1 MTVDLAPKPPA
12 SVIATAA
19 VLMLSCC
26 AALAGQPASA
36 PAPVV
41 DEDAPRWTFGGFGT
55 LGVARSNGD
64 QADFTAN
71 YLSPGAV
78 GYSRQWSATVDSRAG
93 VQAGVHL
100 NRDWSAVVQLV
111 SERTLRNGYG
121 PAVEWAYVQYR
132 ATPDLSLRVG
142 RITLPLFLAGDYR
155 KAGYALPWVRP
166 PVELYG
172 AIPLS
177 SSDGADLSYRWQSG
191 AANHVTQFFYGRAD
205 VPATPEAR
213 AKAHGL
219 TGVSHIATAGALTL
233 RASVLRA
240 DLSVD
245 LARPLFDGLRQFD
258 AQGDALADQ
267 YQLNPKRAY
276 VATLGF
282 NYDPGRWFAMG
293 EIARMN
299 AHSYMGDKTAAY
311 LSAGYRHRDLTP
323 YVIYAISRP
332 NVPNSVAG
340 LDLAGQPA
348 QRVAAGAQLNG
359 GLNQLLAAI
368 ARQNTASAGVRW
380 DFYSGYAL
388 KLQYDRILPLSGSTG
403 TLINVQPGFRA
414 GEPVSLFSAAVDF
427 VF

>member
-1 MTVDLAPKPPA
+1 MTVNFAPKHPA
-12 SVIATAA
+12 SVTATAA
-19 VLMLSCC
+19 MLMLSCC
-26 AALAGQPASA
+26 AALAGEPATIASG
-36 PAPVV
+36 
-41 DEDAPRWTFGGFGT
+41 DQDGLRWTLGGFGT

-78 GYSRQWSATVDSRAG
+78 GYARQWSATVDSRAG
-93 VQAGVHL
+93 VQAGLRL
-100 NRDWSAVVQLV
+100 NGDWSVIVQLV
-111 SERTLRNGYG
+111 SERTLRNGYA

-132 ATPDLSLRVG
+132 ATPDLSLRAG

-191 AANHVTQFFYGRAD
+191 AANHMTQFFYGRTD
-205 VPATPEAR
+205 IPAAPDAR
-213 AKAHGL
+213 ARTHGL
-219 TGVSHIATAGALTL
+219 TGVSHTATAGALTL

-245 LARPLFDGLRQFD
+245 IARPLFDGLRQFD
-258 AQGDALADQ
+258 RQGDALADQ
-267 YQLNPKRAY
+267 YELDPKQAY

-311 LSAGYRHRDLTP
+311 LSAGYRYRDLTP
-323 YVIYAISRP
+323 YLIYAVSRP
-332 NVPNSVAG
+332 NVPNRVAG

-348 QRVAAGAQLNG
+348 QRRAAGAQLNG

-380 DFYSGYAL
+380 DLHAGYAL
-388 KLQYDRILPLSGSTG
+388 KLQYDRILPQPGSTG
-403 TLINVQPGFRA
+403 TFINVQPGFLA
-414 GEPVSLFSAAVDF
+414 GQPVSLFSAAVDF

>member
-1 MTVDLAPKPPA
+1 MTVNLAPKPPA

-177 SSDGADLSYRWQSG
+177 SSDGADLSYRSQTG
-191 AANHVTQFFYGRAD
+191 AANHITQLFYGRTD
-205 VPATPEAR
+205 IPAAPDAR
-213 AKAHGL
+213 AQAHGL
-219 TGVSHIATAGALTL
+219 SGLSHTTTAGPLTL

-240 DLSVD
+240 HLSVD
-245 LARPLFDGLRQFD
+245 IPRPLFDGLRQFD
-258 AQGDALADQ
+258 GQGEALADQ
-267 YQLNPKRAY
+267 YELDPKHAY

-299 AHSYMGDKTAAY
+299 AHSYLGDKTAAY
-311 LSAGYRHRDLTP
+311 LSAGYRYRDLTP
-323 YVIYAISRP
+323 YLIYSVSHP

-340 LDLAGQPA
+340 LDLDGQPA
-348 QRVAAGAQLNG
+348 QRVAAGTQLNG
-359 GLNQLLAAI
+359 GLNRLLAAI
-368 ARQNTASAGVRW
+368 PRQSTVSAGARW
-380 DFYSGYAL
+380 DFLSGYAL
-388 KLQYDRILPLSGSTG
+388 KLQYDRILPQYGSTG
-403 TLINVQPGFRA
+403 TFINVQPGFRS
-414 GEPVSLFSAAVDF
+414 GQPVAVFSAAVDF

>member
-1 MTVDLAPKPPA
+1 MTVNFAPKHPA
-12 SVIATAA
+12 SVTATAA
-19 VLMLSCC
+19 MLMLSCC
-26 AALAGQPASA
+26 AALAGE
-36 PAPVV
+36 PVTV
-41 DEDAPRWTFGGFGT
+41 ANGDEDGLRWTFGGFGT

-78 GYSRQWSATVDSRAG
+78 GYSRQWSATVDSRVG
-93 VQAGVHL
+93 VQAGVDF

-111 SERTLRNGYG
+111 SERTLRNGDA

-132 ATPDLSLRVG
+132 ATPDLSLRAG

-177 SSDGADLSYRWQSG
+177 SSDGADLSYRWQTG
-191 AANHVTQFFYGRAD
+191 AANHLTQFFYGRTD
-205 VPATPEAR
+205 IPVTPLVR
-213 AKAHGL
+213 AQAHGL
-219 TGVSHIATAGALTL
+219 TGVSHTATAGPLTL

-245 LARPLFDGLRQFD
+245 LARALFDGLRQFD
-258 AQGDALADQ
+258 GQGEALADQ
-267 YQLNPKRAY
+267 YQLNPKHAY

-311 LSAGYRHRDLTP
+311 LSTGYRYRDLTP
-323 YVIYAISRP
+323 YLIYAVSRP

-348 QRVAAGAQLNG
+348 QRMAAGAQLNG

-368 ARQNTASAGVRW
+368 ARQNTVSAGVRW
-380 DFYSGYAL
+380 DFRPGYAL
-388 KLQYDRILPLSGSTG
+388 KLQYDRILPQSGSTG

-414 GEPVSLFSAAVDF
+414 GQPVSLFSAAVDF

>member
-1 MTVDLAPKPPA
+1 MTVNFAPKHPA
-12 SVIATAA
+12 SVTATAA
-19 VLMLSCC
+19 MLMLSCC
-26 AALAGQPASA
+26 AALAGE
-36 PAPVV
+36 PVTVANV

-93 VQAGVHL
+93 VQAGMHF
-100 NRDWSAVVQLV
+100 NRGWSAVVQLV
-111 SERTLRNGYG
+111 VERTLRNGYA

-132 ATPDLSLRVG
+132 ATPDLSLRAG

-177 SSDGADLSYRWQSG
+177 SSDGADLSYRWQTG
-191 AANHVTQFFYGRAD
+191 AANHVTQFFYGRTD
-205 VPATPEAR
+205 IPATPDVR
-213 AKAHGL
+213 AQAHGL
-219 TGVSHIATAGALTL
+219 TGVSHTATAGALTL

-258 AQGDALADQ
+258 GQGEALADQ
-267 YQLNPKRAY
+267 YALDPKHAY

-299 AHSYMGDKTAAY
+299 AHSYLGDKTAAY
-311 LSAGYRHRDLTP
+311 LSAGYRYRDLTP
-323 YVIYAISRP
+323 YVIYAVSRP

-348 QRVAAGAQLNG
+348 QRMAAGAQLNG

-368 ARQNTASAGVRW
+368 ARQNTVSAGARW
-380 DFYSGYAL
+380 DFHAGYAL
-388 KLQYDRILPLSGSTG
+388 KLQYDRILPQYGSSGTF
-403 TLINVQPGFRA
+403 INVQPGFRA
-414 GEPVSLFSAAVDF
+414 GQPVSLFSAAVDF